1 MAFTGTLDKCKA
13 CDKTVYVMDLMTL
26 EGMPYHKSCFRCS
39 HCNGTLVVSVS
50 FLCSSPSSCVVPL
63 FCMVTKR
70 MNLSSLSQ
78 ISNYSS
84 MDGVLYCKPHFE
96 QLFKESGNFSKNFQ
110 TAGKTE
116 KPNEMTRAPS
126 KLSSFFSGTQDKCA
140 ACKKTVYPLEKM
152 TMEGE
157 SYHKTCFRCAHSGCP
172 LTHSSYAALNGIL
185 YCKVHFSQL
194 FLEKGNYNHVL
205 QAAANQRRTPVEDKI
220 EPNGNEA
227 NPSEEKASDAGP
239 EVGGEDES

>member
-39 HCNGTLVVSVS
+39 HCNGTLV
-50 FLCSSPSSCVVPL
+50 
-63 FCMVTKR
+63 
-70 MNLSSLSQ
+70 

-84 MDGVLYCKPHFE
+84 MDGVLYCKPHFV

-110 TAGKTE
+110 TAGKTD
-116 KPNEMTRAPS
+116 KSNEMTRAPS

-140 ACKKTVYPLEKM
+140 ACKKTVYPLEKI

-157 SYHKTCFRCAHSGCP
+157 SYHKTCFRCPHGGCP

-185 YCKVHFSQL
+185 YCKIHFNQL
-194 FLEKGNYNHVL
+194 FLEKGNYSHVL
-205 QAAANQRRTPVEDKI
+205 AAANHKRTSEEDKT
-220 EPNGNEA
+220 ETNEEHESEA
-227 NPSEEKASDAGP
+227 NPTEEEASGVPPEAG
-239 EVGGEDES
+239 EEHDS

>member
-13 CDKTVYVMDLMTL
+13 CDKTVYAMDLMTL

-39 HCNGTLVVSVS
+39 HCNGTLV
-50 FLCSSPSSCVVPL
+50 
-63 FCMVTKR
+63 
-70 MNLSSLSQ
+70 

-110 TAGKTE
+110 TGKTD
-116 KPNEMTRAPS
+116 KSNEMTRAPS

-140 ACKKTVYPLEKM
+140 ACKKTVYPLEKI

-157 SYHKTCFRCAHSGCP
+157 SYHKTCFRCATGGCP

-185 YCKVHFSQL
+185 YCKVHFNQL

-205 QAAANQRRTPVEDKI
+205 QAAANHKRTPEDDKT
-220 EPNGNEA
+220 EPSENEA
-227 NPSEEKASDAGP
+227 NPTEEEASGAVPEAG
-239 EVGGEDES
+239 EEHHES

>member
-39 HCNGTLVVSVS
+39 HCNGTLV
-50 FLCSSPSSCVVPL
+50 
-63 FCMVTKR
+63 
-70 MNLSSLSQ
+70 

-116 KPNEMTRAPS
+116 KSNDVTRAPS

-140 ACKKTVYPLEKM
+140 ACKKTVYPLEKI

-157 SYHKTCFRCAHSGCP
+157 SYHKTCFRCAHGGCP

-185 YCKVHFSQL
+185 YCKVHFNQL

-205 QAAANQRRTPVEDKI
+205 AAANHKRSSEEDKT
-220 EPNGNEA
+220 ETNEEHESEA
-227 NPSEEKASDAGP
+227 NPTEEEASGVAPEAG
-239 EVGGEDES
+239 EEHDS